1 MKKSIFLYT
10 LLLMVSISA
19 IAQQTI
25 TPNKTWI
32 RGEIP
37 GGQLVLEELLP
48 LWEGGYQP
56 MRLKLVYTDTTEVIV
71 TTDPTHRTL
80 PINRG
85 YLGSC
90 FSLSV
95 DDPLYEGITKRN
107 FVLTDT
113 TFTCIW
119 SVFDG
124 PFPTR
129 SYWFTRFK
137 KQDNQWKL
145 TNIEKI
151 HEHGEGV
158 RSAAYGCYFIN
169 ENIVYLKPDRYDG
182 FNAGDMIAILKK
194 DGKLSKFV
202 IDASDV
208 STMDK
213 FFVPS
218 QKH

>member
-1 MKKSIFLYT
+1 MKKSIFLHL

-19 IAQQTI
+19 MAQQTI
-25 TPNKTWI
+25 WI

-37 GGQLVLEELLP
+37 GGQLVIEKLP
-48 LWEGGYQP
+48 PSSEGGYIP
-56 MRLKLVYTDTTEVIV
+56 KTLKLVYKDTSEVIV
-71 TTDPTHRTL
+71 TTDPTNRMH

-85 YLGSC
+85 YLGEC

-95 DDPLYEGITKRN
+95 DDPLYQGITKRD
-107 FVLTDT
+107 FVLTDSV
-113 TFTCIW
+113 FTCIW

-124 PFPTR
+124 PIPTR

-137 KQDNQWKL
+137 KQENQWKL

-158 RSAAYGCYFIN
+158 RSATYGCYFIN
-169 ENIVYLKPDRYDG
+169 ENMVYLKPHRYDE
-182 FNAGDMIAILKK
+182 FNAGDIIAILKK

-202 IDASDV
+202 IDTSNV